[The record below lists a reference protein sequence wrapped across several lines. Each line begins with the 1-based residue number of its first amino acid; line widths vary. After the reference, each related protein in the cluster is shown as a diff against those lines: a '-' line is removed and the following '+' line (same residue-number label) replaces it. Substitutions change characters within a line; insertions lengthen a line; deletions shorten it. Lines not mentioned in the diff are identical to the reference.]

1 MQYSRVSQDSS
12 GQFTGLLAPHF
23 SRVVATDVSEAQVEQ
38 ARTKLAGLDNVELAV
53 GSGEMIQVRLLLMS
67 L

>member
-1 MQYSRVSQDSS
+1 MQFSRVSQDTS
-12 GQFTGLLAPHF
+12 GQFTVLLAPHF

-53 GSGEMIQVRLLLMS
+53 GSGEMIQVTLLL
-67 L
+67 

>member
-1 MQYSRVSQDSS
+1 MYNVIQPCKP

-53 GSGEMIQVRLLLMS
+53 GSGEMIQVS